1 MRLPI
6 NISDLLQRKVVESER
21 IEFKAS
27 WNPAPI
33 MRTICAFA
41 NDFQNLGGGYV
52 IVGIEEANAQPV
64 MPPKGVPTGQLDTIQ
79 KELLQFSHLLQPH
92 YFPILS
98 IETYQEQT
106 VLVIWVPGGLDRPY
120 KVPKDVCGPHKEY
133 RYYIRRYSSTVIAKD
148 REIQELVESTR
159 VPFDDRINHRASV
172 EDLSL
177 SLIKSFLKEVNSALV
192 EEVDQLSF
200 TEFCRQMALVEGSS
214 EFLKP
219 RNVGLL
225 FFNDKPDQ
233 FFPQT
238 QIDIVQ
244 FPDGLGG
251 DVFKEKIFKGPL
263 HKMLREALEYLNA
276 ILIEEIIV
284 KHPDRAEADRLLTP
298 L

>member
-21 IEFKAS
+21 IEFKLG

-52 IVGIEEANAQPV
+52 IVGIEEANGQPV

-120 KVPKDVCGPHKEY
+120 KVPKDVCGPNKEY
-133 RYYIRRYSSTVIAKD
+133 RYYIRR
-148 REIQELVESTR
+148 
-159 VPFDDRINHRASV
+159 
-172 EDLSL
+172 
-177 SLIKSFLKEVNSALV
+177 
-192 EEVDQLSF
+192 
-200 TEFCRQMALVEGSS
+200 
-214 EFLKP
+214 
-219 RNVGLL
+219 
-225 FFNDKPDQ
+225 
-233 FFPQT
+233 
-238 QIDIVQ
+238 
-244 FPDGLGG
+244 
-251 DVFKEKIFKGPL
+251 
-263 HKMLREALEYLNA
+263 
-276 ILIEEIIV
+276 
-284 KHPDRAEADRLLTP
+284 
-298 L
+298 